1 MTARRNG
8 RPFRA
13 LPAAVEARR
22 DEIAVLVLLLQELFT
37 FCFQMARGR
46 GRALD
51 HDPRMQSMVAVS
63 QSSLVL

>member
-13 LPAAVEARR
+13 LLTAVEARR
-22 DEIAVLVLLLQELFT
+22 NEIVVLVLLQELFT

-51 HDPRMQSMVAVS
+51 HDHRMQSMVAVS